1 MPRGSPRMADFRL
14 SGAGGTPG
22 GLIPFFVGLGMTIA
36 GAYLLTN
43 QVSVQGGSWTLGG
56 YSAFGL
62 SLLPILFG
70 IGMLFFDGSSRL
82 GLLLL
87 FAGIVIIAAGILVNL
102 SIYFVPTSLFNTL
115 MMLGLTAG
123 GVGLVLRSLR

>member
-1 MPRGSPRMADFRL
+1 MA
-14 SGAGGTPG
+14 
-22 GLIPFFVGLGMTIA
+22 VA

-43 QVSVQGGSWTLGG
+43 QVSVHDGSWTLGG

-62 SLLPILFG
+62 SLVPIIFG

-82 GLLLL
+82 GFLLL
-87 FAGIVIIAAGILVNL
+87 FAGLVIIAAGILANL
-102 SIYFVPTSLFNTL
+102 TIYFVPTSLFNTL

>member
-1 MPRGSPRMADFRL
+1 MSGFRL

-22 GLIPFFVGLGMTIA
+22 GLVSFFVGLGMAVA
-36 GAYLLTN
+36 GAYMLTS
-43 QVSVQGGSWTLGG
+43 QVSVHGGSLTIGG

-62 SLLPILFG
+62 SLVPLLFG

-82 GLLLL
+82 GFLLVFIGL
-87 FAGIVIIAAGILVNL
+87 VIIAAGILMNL
-102 SIYFVPTSLFNTL
+102 TIYFVPTSLFNTL

-123 GVGLVLRSLR
+123 GIGLVVRSLR